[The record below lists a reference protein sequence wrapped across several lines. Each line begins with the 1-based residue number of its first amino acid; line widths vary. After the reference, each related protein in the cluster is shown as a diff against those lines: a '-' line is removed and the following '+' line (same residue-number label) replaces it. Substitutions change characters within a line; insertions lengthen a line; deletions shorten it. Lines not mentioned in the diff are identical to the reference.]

1 MAFGETADGQSA
13 LRRSL
18 NENRVSLIFA
28 ILAGLTIGAAVAA
41 MSLRNLVHSALC
53 LAVSLVG
60 LALVYLGLGAE
71 FVAWVQ
77 ILVYVGAVS
86 ILIVFAILLTRGAEA
101 PAGKVTF
108 APWSGLI
115 VAIAVFATLAW
126 TVIKSKALAEFP
138 TALPKDA
145 SLAVK
150 DIGGKLVTDYVL
162 PLQVMGLL
170 LTAAMIGA
178 VIIALHEKGKS
189 R

>member
-1 MAFGETADGQSA
+1 
-13 LRRSL
+13 
-18 NENRVSLIFA
+18 
-28 ILAGLTIGAAVAA
+28 

-71 FVAWVQ
+71 FVGWVQ

-101 PAGKVTF
+101 PAGRITF
-108 APWSGLI
+108 APWSGLV
-115 VAIAVFATLAW
+115 VAVAVFATLAW

-138 TALPKDA
+138 ADPSLNVAL
-145 SLAVK
+145 SVK

>member
-1 MAFGETADGQSA
+1 M
-13 LRRSL
+13 
-18 NENRVSLIFA
+18 SLIFA

-71 FVAWVQ
+71 FVGWVQ

-101 PAGKVTF
+101 PVGPVTF
-108 APWSGLI
+108 APWSGVI
-115 VAIAVFATLAW
+115 VALAVFATLAW

-138 TALPKDA
+138 TTLATDA

-178 VIIALHEKGKS
+178 VIIALHEKAVNKRNS

>member
-1 MAFGETADGQSA
+1 M
-13 LRRSL
+13 SL
-18 NENRVSLIFA
+18 SFS
-28 ILAGLTIGAAVAA
+28 ILSGLTIGAAVVA

-60 LALVYLGLGAE
+60 LALIYLGLGAE
-71 FVAWVQ
+71 FVGWVQ

-101 PAGKVTF
+101 PAGRITF

-115 VAIAVFATLAW
+115 VAGAVFATLAW
-126 TVIKSKALAEFP
+126 TVIKSKALTGFSGNP
-138 TALPKDA
+138 PSDV

-150 DIGGKLVTDYVL
+150 DIGGKLVAEYVL

-170 LTAAMIGA
+170 LTAALIGA
-178 VIIALHEKGKS
+178 VIVALHERKGVK
-189 R
+189 

>member
-1 MAFGETADGQSA
+1 M
-13 LRRSL
+13 
-18 NENRVSLIFA
+18 
-28 ILAGLTIGAAVAA
+28 AA

-71 FVAWVQ
+71 FIGWVQ

-101 PAGKVTF
+101 PAGRITF
-108 APWSGLI
+108 APWSGLV
-115 VAIAVFATLAW
+115 VAVAVFATLAW
-126 TVIKSKALAEFP
+126 TVIKSKALTEFP
-138 TALPKDA
+138 ADA
-145 SLAVK
+145 SPNVALSVK

>member
-1 MAFGETADGQSA
+1 MCF
-13 LRRSL
+13 
-18 NENRVSLIFA
+18 
-28 ILAGLTIGAAVAA
+28 
-41 MSLRNLVHSALC
+41 RNLVHSALC

-71 FVAWVQ
+71 FVGWVQ

-101 PAGKVTF
+101 PPGRVTF

-115 VAIAVFATLAW
+115 VALAVFSTLAW
-126 TVIKSKALAEFP
+126 TVIKSKAIAGFAGNSP
-138 TALPKDA
+138 GDV

-150 DIGGKLVTDYVL
+150 DIGGKLVTEYVL

-170 LTAAMIGA
+170 LTAALIGA
-178 VIIALHEKGKS
+178 VIIALHERKGWK
-189 R
+189 